1 MKKNIWVNYFLSF
14 EKHNILL
21 SVHFWSYFAAAILMS
36 PIGVGMA
43 MGEDSHINMPGKLVV
58 IAGKDPENWEGG
70 GLDTCQ
76 YIDTIYFIENSL
88 KII

>member
-1 MKKNIWVNYFLSF
+1 MYACMNCSTESSTSTMRLFGNEKNIWVNYFLSF

-58 IAGKDPENWEGG
+58 IAGKDPEN
-70 GLDTCQ
+70 
-76 YIDTIYFIENSL
+76 
-88 KII
+88 